1 MTLLLTLVAVPIN
14 TVVGI
19 TAAINITRN
28 EFPGK
33 TLLIAML
40 DLPFSI
46 SPVVTGVLPHRSGS
60 KDYPS
65 ALNSE
70 KIPPS
75 YQVSDHKHN
84 PNLNISCGRI
94 CEAALFLPLHG
105 DHV

>member
-1 MTLLLTLVAVPIN
+1 MTLLLTIVAVPIN

-46 SPVVTGVLPHRSGS
+46 SPVVTG
-60 KDYPS
+60 KIF
-65 ALNSE
+65 ALL
-70 KIPPS
+70 KTIA
-75 YQVSDHKHN
+75 QAKHKR
-84 PNLNISCGRI
+84 G
-94 CEAALFLPLHG
+94 LFSIIACSLHSRL
-105 DHV
+105 VACTATP

>member
-1 MTLLLTLVAVPIN
+1 MQVKMTLLLTIVAVPIN

-46 SPVVTGVLPHRSGS
+46 SPVVTGLFF
-60 KDYPS
+60 
-65 ALNSE
+65 
-70 KIPPS
+70 
-75 YQVSDHKHN
+75 
-84 PNLNISCGRI
+84 SCVGP
-94 CEAALFLPLHG
+94 FTP
-105 DHV
+105 

>member
-1 MTLLLTLVAVPIN
+1 MPQHMQLQKRLEGSVQVKMTLLLTIVAVPIN

-46 SPVVTGVLPHRSGS
+46 SPVVTGSVTLLSRCPSCRGLYLPIRQAQ
-60 KDYPS
+60 KT
-65 ALNSE
+65 
-70 KIPPS
+70 
-75 YQVSDHKHN
+75 
-84 PNLNISCGRI
+84 
-94 CEAALFLPLHG
+94 
-105 DHV
+105 

>member
-1 MTLLLTLVAVPIN
+1 MNKVKHEQVKMTLLLTIVAVPIN

-46 SPVVTGVLPHRSGS
+46 SPVVTGTHLPSGWQLS
-60 KDYPS
+60 
-65 ALNSE
+65 
-70 KIPPS
+70 I
-75 YQVSDHKHN
+75 HN
-84 PNLNISCGRI
+84 CK
-94 CEAALFLPLHG
+94 AF
-105 DHV
+105 V